1 MDVILNKFDYK
12 YMAYEQNLLR
22 LEISTLF
29 PQSSLEETG
38 RQLILRNISTADL
51 PLLVKLT
58 YIASYVVNGE
68 CYYTQ
73 QYKLEQ
79 NEAKSPKR
87 QNTRYSSH
95 GIHEYKGKF
104 NPQIVH
110 ALLNIL
116 GAKENSAVLDPFC
129 GSGTTLVESAIN
141 GFSSYGFDINPL
153 AVQLATLKV
162 KVLTLD
168 CVKAREHLLSAVDY
182 LSITNLDNSTEITN
196 TPRNDYLLS
205 WLPGDVFILLERL
218 LNYIETI
225 DETTALLFKISASN
239 LIREYSLQEPMDLR
253 IRRRISPM
261 PEIPFITAWSDM
273 VSRQLN
279 SISLAQ
285 KHTLN
290 VNTNSVATLNDIRT
304 VVTSDQ
310 LFDVAITSPPYATA
324 LPYIDTQRISLVWLG
339 LCQPNNIM
347 KLESTLIGSR
357 EFYNVQKDALYDKML
372 CNADSLPVDVISLI
386 HELQNSLTDQD
397 GFRKKAVPLLLYR
410 YFADMQ
416 KMFCNVCN
424 MMKPKAK
431 YALVVGNNKT
441 TIGGKLNVI
450 DTPALLAQV
459 ASNCGWRIVELL
471 PLQTYQRYGLNAKNA
486 ITCETLIVLEKS
498 AE

>member
-1 MDVILNKFDYK
+1 MDVILKKFDYK
-12 YMAYEQNLLR
+12 YLAYEQNLLR
-22 LEISTLF
+22 LELSTLF
-29 PQSSLEETG
+29 PQASLEETG
-38 RQLILRNISTADL
+38 RQLLLKNVPAEDL
-51 PLLVKLT
+51 PLLNKLT
-58 YIASYVVNGE
+58 YIASYVVNGD
-68 CYYTQ
+68 CYDTQ

-87 QNTRYSSH
+87 QNTRYASH

-116 GAKENSAVLDPFC
+116 GVKDNATVLDPFC
-129 GSGTTLVESAIN
+129 GSGTTLVESAIH

-162 KVLTLD
+162 NVLTLD
-168 CVKAREHLLSAVDY
+168 CVKAQEHLLSAVDY
-182 LSITNLDNSTEITN
+182 LLSANLDDHTDIAD
-196 TPRNDYLLS
+196 TPRNNYLLS
-205 WLPGDVFILLERL
+205 WLPRDIFILLERL
-218 LNYIETI
+218 LNHIETI

-261 PEIPFITAWSDM
+261 PETPFVTAWSDM
-273 VSRQLN
+273 VSRQIN
-279 SISLAQ
+279 SVSLAQ
-285 KHTLN
+285 KHMPN
-290 VNTNSVATLNDIRT
+290 INTNSVATRNDIRT
-304 VVTSDQ
+304 VVPNDQ
-310 LFDVAITSPPYATA
+310 VFDVAITSPPYATA

-339 LCQPNNIM
+339 LCQPSNIM

-357 EFYNVQKDALYDKML
+357 EFYDVQKDALYDKML
-372 CNADSLPVDVISLI
+372 RNADALPADVISLI
-386 HELQNSLTDQD
+386 HALQNGLTNQD

-410 YFADMQ
+410 YFTDMQ
-416 KMFCNVCN
+416 KMFRNVRN

-441 TIGGKLNVI
+441 TIGGKLNII
-450 DTPALLAQV
+450 DTPALLAQI
-459 ASNCGWRIVELL
+459 ASSCGWHIVELL

-486 ITCETLIVLEKS
+486 ITCETLIILEKS